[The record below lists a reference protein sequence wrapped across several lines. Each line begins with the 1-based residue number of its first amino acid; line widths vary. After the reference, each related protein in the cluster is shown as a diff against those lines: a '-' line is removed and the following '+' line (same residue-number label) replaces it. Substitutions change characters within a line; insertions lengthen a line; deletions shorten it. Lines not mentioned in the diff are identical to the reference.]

1 MTSSNHHNKSG
12 EVRGALRQAARE
24 FGKIKQGATYED
36 LPYLIG
42 LLKQSA
48 IDAYVREKIAD
59 TGFLVSFSYD
69 NSSYQITFP
78 NGSET
83 ISRPGSDGK
92 GGGKGEE
99 STSNPYGPVSI
110 TENDYTTA
118 FDQVRE
124 EIDAIV
130 KPWTK
135 LPDPDLI
142 DQVMRDC
149 RRAISPLST
158 GPLSSKGQGTAGGLI
173 QIKLSSIHDE
183 LVQMYGNTIATFKS
197 KVIENLQHIIGNLSM
212 ATVHWGA
219 ALGSEQGI
227 FAKARESAVEFILKG
242 IDSFSKI
249 AQQGAGEIKA
259 TLEIGK
265 LALDG
270 FLLFSGNVV
279 AATTSQALGLG
290 LQALQAK
297 KDYLDPQ
304 THVDESAESYD
315 DAIRALSSAFDE
327 LNMTV
332 TKAENAVNDNLIHNM
347 GEMHK
352 QKEAY
357 DLKLAAIKSSDVN
370 PSEKLNINQSRI
382 DSISQLSKPVI
393 LEELNKVWPA
403 IDSID
408 MTPCVTRPEGIGRTI
423 YGPSSK
429 FHDFKWLLYDLICRL
444 IEETENAFKDF
455 ELAIE
460 YIQQED
466 STTKAALDSMTGRVN
481 RNEGPDPWQKR
492 D

>member
-92 GGGKGEE
+92 GGGKGKE

-212 ATVHWGA
+212 ATIHWGA

-227 FAKARESAVEFILKG
+227 FAKARESAVEIVLEG
-242 IDSFSKI
+242 ISLFDSI
-249 AQQGAGEIKA
+249 AQQETGNIK
-259 TLEIGK
+259 TFLEISK
-265 LALDG
+265 LAVDG

-279 AATTSQALGLG
+279 AATTSQTLGLG
-290 LQALQAK
+290 LQALQASDFDTD
-297 KDYLDPQ
+297 KDINEEAA
-304 THVDESAESYD
+304 TYD
-315 DAIRALSSAFDE
+315 DGIAALSSALE
-327 LNMTV
+327 RTNTNIR
-332 TKAENAVNDNLIHNM
+332 KSENAVNDNLIHNM

-352 QKEAY
+352 KKEAY

-403 IDSID
+403 IDGID

-466 STTKAALDSMTGRVN
+466 SATKAALDSMAGRVN
-481 RNEGPDPWQKR
+481 HNEGPDPWQKR

>member
-24 FGKIKQGATYED
+24 FGKIKQEGATYED

-99 STSNPYGPVSI
+99 SISDPSGAFSI
-110 TENDYTTA
+110 NKTDYTA
-118 FDQVRE
+118 DFDNVRK
-124 EIDAIV
+124 EIDNIV

-135 LPDPDLI
+135 LPNPDVI
-142 DQVMRDC
+142 DQVIRDY

-158 GPLSSKGQGTAGGLI
+158 GPLSSRGQGTAGGLI

-183 LVQMYGNTIATFKS
+183 LVQMYGSTIATFRS
-197 KVIENLQHIIGNLSM
+197 KIIENLQYIVGNLSM
-212 ATVHWGA
+212 ASVYWGA
-219 ALGSEQGI
+219 ALGSEYGI
-227 FAKARESAVEFILKG
+227 FKKARESAVKIVLEG
-242 IDSFSKI
+242 IDSFDKI
-249 AQQGAGEIKA
+249 AQQETGDIKA
-259 TLEIGK
+259 VLEIGK

-270 FLLFSGNVV
+270 FLLFSGNAV
-279 AATTSQALGLG
+279 ATTASKAVGLG
-290 LQALQAK
+290 LQALQAHSFETVK
-297 KDYLDPQ
+297 NVSQ
-304 THVDESAESYD
+304 TAATYD
-315 DAIRALSSAFDE
+315 DGITALSIAFE
-327 LNMTV
+327 QTNMSIR
-332 TKAENAVNDNLIHNM
+332 KSENAVNDNLIHNM

-429 FHDFKWLLYDLICRL
+429 FHDFKWLLYDLVCRL